1 MEEAEVIKIVSR
13 ILREWAEKYT
23 IEARENLISKKGK
36 ATGRLLES
44 INYDLETRDT
54 IVSVHI
60 NMEDYAKFVNDGRG
74 PGKYPPLK
82 EIEDWIKVRGISMK
96 KKPAKGITRDRE
108 VKTLAFLIGRKI
120 SIFGTKAKKFIPTVR
135 TSELRERIVK
145 ELKLYLTVDLVTEVK
160 KIVER

>member
-1 MEEAEVIKIVSR
+1 MEEAEVIKIVSK
-13 ILREWAEKYT
+13 ILQEWGEKYA
-23 IEARENLISKKGK
+23 IDAREALIRKKGK

-44 INYDLETRDT
+44 INYELETRD
-54 IVSVHI
+54 SVISLHI
-60 NMEDYAKFVNDGRG
+60 NMEDYARFVNDGRG

-82 EIEDWIKVRGISMK
+82 EIEDWIKVRGITMK
-96 KKPAKGITRDRE
+96 KKPPKGITRERE

-120 SIFGTKAKKFIPTVR
+120 ATFGTKPKKFLPTVR
-135 TSELRERIVK
+135 TSELRERIAK